1 MAKNNS
7 IGKVVH
13 WYDKIGVAVIELS
26 GGLKVGDT
34 IKVSHGDK
42 QFTEA
47 ISSMQLDHQPVM
59 AGKKGQQIAIKLSE
73 KAGEGSV
80 VSLAE

>member
-34 IKVSHGDK
+34 IKVAHGDK
-42 QFTEA
+42 EFTEA
-47 ISSMQLDHQPVM
+47 ISSMQLDHAPVKS
-59 AGKKGQQIAIKLSE
+59 GKKGQQIAIKLSE
-73 KAGEGSV
+73 QAGEGSI